1 MFLDDARGGPL
12 RGKNAIADPV
22 AVEAFESG
30 GVLQLVL
37 LPVFVPA
44 SLATAED
51 AETLEPRLERDLF
64 AR

>member
-12 RGKNAIADPV
+12 RGENAVADPV
-22 AVEAFESG
+22 AVEAFESE

-44 SLATAED
+44 SLATTED
-51 AETLEPRLERDLF
+51 AETLESRLERDLF